1 MSPGDTRMRTKLI
14 LTILIGLALM
24 WTLPKTVVRAGD
36 TGGAMLLAGT
46 AKVYYDPTIKDIIM
60 ADCARC
66 HSGLTRNL
74 TDFDSL
80 KMYADSGMLAA
91 MVSGTMR
98 RFAGNDAQTIIDWVD
113 QGAPEKPGGAAANF
127 MTGLRGPRAGGQ
139 GQPPAVSHQAAP
151 GGEQI
156 TYENTIKPIL
166 EADCLRC
173 HSGPFRNMA
182 TYENVKL
189 YVDNGLLKELVRVGG
204 PMHRFAGPDS
214 RLIIS
219 WVNSGAPRQ

>member
-1 MSPGDTRMRTKLI
+1 MD
-14 LTILIGLALM
+14 LAENRCSCRRH
-24 WTLPKTVVRAGD
+24 WGRHAVGRD
-36 TGGAMLLAGT
+36 R
-46 AKVYYDPTIKDIIM
+46 KVYYDPTIKDIIM

-113 QGAPEKPGGAAANF
+113 QGTPEKPGGAAANF

-151 GGEQI
+151 GGEQ
-156 TYENTIKPIL
+156 
-166 EADCLRC
+166 
-173 HSGPFRNMA
+173 
-182 TYENVKL
+182 
-189 YVDNGLLKELVRVGG
+189 VRMRT
-204 PMHRFAGPDS
+204 PLS
-214 RLIIS
+214 QS
-219 WVNSGAPRQ
+219 WRRTASGAIPARSGIWRPMKM